1 VNEWLAQFQLPE
13 SAALRRTAAGRA
25 CGGTIFALLD
35 LAFAAW
41 MLTLISLA
49 YACGA
54 PGKSDRAH
62 AGSMAFMMSSC
73 LFRESGSAIR
83 SR

>member
-1 VNEWLAQFQLPE
+1 MNEWLAQFQLPE
-13 SAALRRTAAGRA
+13 SAALRRAAAGRA
-25 CGGTIFALLD
+25 CGGTIFALLG

-54 PGKSDRAH
+54 REKWNRARWVH
-62 AGSMAFMMSSC
+62 GIHH
-73 LFRESGSAIR
+73 E
-83 SR
+83 